1 MNRFKTEDEL
11 LDYDKE
17 EYMKLVHLLNKYG
30 YLHISNKNGVL
41 ELQQLKNMA
50 PIIEDLYKKY
60 KVK

>member
-1 MNRFKTEDEL
+1 MSNEL
-11 LDYDKE
+11 LTCDKD

-30 YLHISNKNGVL
+30 YLHISDKNEML
-41 ELQQLKNMA
+41 QLKQLKDLA